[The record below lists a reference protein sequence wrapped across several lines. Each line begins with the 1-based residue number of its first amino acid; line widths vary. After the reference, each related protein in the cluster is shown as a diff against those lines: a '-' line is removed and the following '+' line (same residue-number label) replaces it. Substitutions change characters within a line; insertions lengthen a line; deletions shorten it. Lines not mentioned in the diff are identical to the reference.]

1 MVLFHFILNSNFT
14 FALFWGMVMFY
25 NVFETKEKK
34 ILTKDKIESHWNIH
48 MVNCTYDLKCNL
60 KTSFQGFK

>member
-34 ILTKDKIESHWNIH
+34 ILTKDKIESH
-48 MVNCTYDLKCNL
+48 
-60 KTSFQGFK
+60 